1 MASKKIVVIGSINMD
16 LVTQTQVVPR
26 LGETV
31 LGTSFSTTPGGK
43 GANQA
48 VAAARLKA
56 DVTMI
61 GAVGNDSFGK
71 ELLSHLENQG
81 IFTENVEPVTH
92 KETGIASITIA
103 NHDNS
108 IIVVPG
114 ANACVTE
121 ELIEKYED
129 VIAKSDTMLLQ
140 LEIPLS
146 AVIKAA
152 ELAKKHGIRV
162 ILNPAPYQDLP
173 EELLKLVDYITPNE
187 YEAEEL
193 LKASNLKNLQEKLI
207 ITRGAEGVSYF
218 ESGSE
223 KYISSYK
230 VEVVDTT
237 GAGDSFNGAF
247 AVALSEGKTLEEACS
262 FAVAVGALAVTK
274 LGAQSGMPTRE
285 QVEAFLTE
293 AKGGKQ

>member
-1 MASKKIVVIGSINMD
+1 MASNKIVVIGSINMD
-16 LVTQTQVVPR
+16 LVTQTQAVPR

-31 LGTSFSTTPGGK
+31 LGTSFTTNPGGK

-48 VAAARLKA
+48 VAAARLNA

-71 ELLSHLENQG
+71 ELLHHLQNQG
-81 IFTENVEPVTH
+81 IFTGNVEPVTH

-114 ANACVTE
+114 ANDCVTE
-121 ELIEKYED
+121 ELVEKYED
-129 VIAKSDTMLLQ
+129 VIAKNDTMLLQ
-140 LEIPLS
+140 LEIPLKS
-146 AVIKAA
+146 VIKAA
-152 ELAKKHGIRV
+152 ELAKKHGVRV

-173 EELLKLVDYITPNE
+173 EELLQLVDYITPNE

-193 LKASNLKNLQEKLI
+193 LKASNLKNLHEKLI
-207 ITRGAEGVSYF
+207 ITKGAEGVSFY
-218 ESGSE
+218 ENGLE
-223 KYISSYK
+223 KNISSYK

-247 AVALSEGKTLEEACS
+247 AVALSEGKTIEEACS

-285 QVEAFLTE
+285 QVEAFLNE
-293 AKGGKQ
+293 DKGGE